1 MVSEALVPHRLHLYD
16 GLAEQE
22 VVGEVQ
28 EEEEE
33 DMVEEAEAQFEEV
46 EEVQLA

>member
-1 MVSEALVPHRLHLYD
+1 MVLEALVPHRLRFHD

-33 DMVEEAEAQFEEV
+33 GMVEEAEVQLEEV